1 MNYTLEVIITVL
13 EILKEKAEAIGQ
25 VNKNLEKCD
34 NPPIAIYCNGQ
45 AEAFETCIKLLK
57 GLTSEENGK
66 RGEQE

>member
-25 VNKNLEKCD
+25 VDKDLEKCD

-45 AEAFETCIKLLK
+45 AEAFGTCITLLK
-57 GLTSEENGK
+57 GLMGEENGK